1 VRDSQS
7 TTEVV
12 RTSPERRGAHVEV
25 EEKGEIEKGEKQSK
39 REMGRASKGRT
50 RLEARHKS
58 KGREICDDDVDQSQK
73 PLMGMFEGVA
83 TFLPLAGPV
92 PVALARART
101 AASVRTAEERETE
114 VVRCLAS
121 ALKDSSEDR

>member
-25 EEKGEIEKGEKQSK
+25 KEKAEKERGEKQSK
-39 REMGRASKGRT
+39 REMG
-50 RLEARHKS
+50 
-58 KGREICDDDVDQSQK
+58 QS
-73 PLMGMFEGVA
+73 

-92 PVALARART
+92 PVALARSRT

-114 VVRCLAS
+114 EVKCAAS
-121 ALKDSSEDR
+121 ALKDSREDR